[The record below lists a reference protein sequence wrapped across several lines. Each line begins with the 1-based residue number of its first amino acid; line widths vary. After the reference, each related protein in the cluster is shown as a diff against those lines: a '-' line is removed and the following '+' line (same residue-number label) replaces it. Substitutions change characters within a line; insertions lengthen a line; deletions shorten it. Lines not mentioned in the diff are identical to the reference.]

1 MPSNLDRKSDS
12 KIDPADRKLLLATAA
27 VLIVLTAAVAF
38 VSPPPSEQG
47 AAIPSIFSTSP
58 DGARAAYVLLQQL
71 GRNVQPWE
79 RPPTE
84 LPEDVGNAVLI
95 LANPLEVPGENEKK
109 ALAEFVDQGGT
120 ILFTGPRINA
130 FFPDAKLS
138 DNAEAIVGEWK
149 VFESRFPSGYSRG
162 AGKISLKPEAAWG
175 EMQSQLALYGD
186 PEFAVVVS
194 WRLGEGEILWWA
206 GPGPLTNSGIT
217 RDDNLNLFLN
227 AVSSPLA
234 KKGKQP
240 DIYWDEY
247 FHGEKASLWGYF
259 QKTPVPWGMLQ
270 LAILGLVVLFTFSR
284 RSGPTA
290 IPIVVSRLS
299 PLEFV
304 DTLGGLYERAHG
316 QPAVVGAVY
325 GRFRT
330 ILARQLRL
338 PLGTPDAALEEAAA
352 KRLGVKDEGI
362 LKTLERAETA
372 SRAEK
377 VSPAEALEIV
387 QGLETY
393 EHRAGLKRKFR
404 QENP

>member
-1 MPSNLDRKSDS
+1 MPSNLDRKPGSQ
-12 KIDPADRKLLLATAA
+12 IDPSDRKLLLVTAA

-47 AAIPSIFSTSP
+47 PAIPSIFSTSP

-71 GRNVQPWE
+71 ERNVQPWE

-84 LPEDVGNAVLI
+84 LPQDAENAVLI
-95 LANPLEVPGENEKK
+95 LANPAETQGENEKK
-109 ALAEFVDQGGT
+109 ALAAFVHRGGT
-120 ILFTGPRINA
+120 ILFTGPLIST

-138 DNAEAIVGEWK
+138 DSAEATADEWK
-149 VFESRFPSGYSRG
+149 IFESRFPSGYSRG

-175 EMQSQLALYGD
+175 DMQSQLALYGD
-186 PEFAVVVS
+186 PEPVVVS

-206 GPGPLTNSGIT
+206 APGPLTNSGIT

-227 AVSSPLA
+227 AVSNPLA
-234 KKGKQP
+234 KQGRQP

-247 FHGEKASLWGYF
+247 FHGEQASLWGYF
-259 QKTPVPWGMLQ
+259 QKTPVPWAMLQ
-270 LAILGLVVLFTFSR
+270 ITILGLVVLFTFSR
-284 RSGPTA
+284 RSSPTA
-290 IPIVVSRLS
+290 APLVVSRLS

-304 DTLGGLYERAHG
+304 DTLGGLYERAPG
-316 QPAVVGAVY
+316 EPAVVAALY
-325 GRFRT
+325 RRFRT

-338 PLGTPDAALEEAAA
+338 PLATPDAALEEAAA

-362 LKTLERAETA
+362 LKTLERAEAA

-377 VSPAEALEIV
+377 VSPADALEIV
-387 QGLETY
+387 KGLEIY

-404 QENP
+404 

>member
-1 MPSNLDRKSDS
+1 MPSNLDRKPGSQ
-12 KIDPADRKLLLATAA
+12 IDPSDRKLLLATAA

-38 VSPPPSEQG
+38 VSPPPSQQG
-47 AAIPSIFSTSP
+47 PAIPSIFSTSP

-84 LPEDVGNAVLI
+84 LPEDAANSVLI
-95 LANPLEVPGENEKK
+95 IANPLEVPGENEKK
-109 ALAEFVDQGGT
+109 ALAAFVHQGVT
-120 ILFTGPRINA
+120 ILFTGPLIST

-138 DNAEAIVGEWK
+138 DSDEATADEWK
-149 VFESRFPSGYSRG
+149 VFESRFPSGYSRD

-175 EMQSQLALYGD
+175 DIKSQLAVYGD
-186 PEFAVVVS
+186 PDLPVVVS

-206 GPGPLTNSGIT
+206 APGPLTNSGIT

-227 AVSSPLA
+227 AVSNPLA
-234 KKGKQP
+234 KQGRQP

-247 FHGEKASLWGYF
+247 FHGEQASLWGYF
-259 QKTPVPWGMLQ
+259 QKTPVPWAMLQ
-270 LAILGLVVLFTFSR
+270 ITILGLVVLFTFSR
-284 RSGPTA
+284 RGGPTA
-290 IPIVVSRLS
+290 VPLVVSRLS

-316 QPAVVGAVY
+316 EPAVVAGVY
-325 GRFRT
+325 PRFRT

-338 PLGTPDAALEEAAA
+338 PLATPDAALEEAAA

-362 LKTLERAETA
+362 LKTLERAEAA

-377 VSPAEALEIV
+377 VSPADALEIV
-387 QGLETY
+387 KGLEIY

-404 QENP
+404 KENP

>member
-1 MPSNLDRKSDS
+1 MPSNLDRKPDS
-12 KIDPADRKLLLATAA
+12 KIDPADRKLLVATAA
-27 VLIVLTAAVAF
+27 VLIVLTAAMAF

-47 AAIPSIFSTSP
+47 PAIPSIFSTSP
-58 DGARAAYVLLQQL
+58 DGARAAYMLLKEL

-84 LPEDVGNAVLI
+84 LPEDAENAVLI
-95 LANPLEVPGENEKK
+95 LANPIETPGEKEKK
-109 ALAEFVDQGGT
+109 ALEEFVENGGT
-120 ILFTGPRINA
+120 ILFTGPSVSA
-130 FFPDAKLS
+130 FFPDVKLS
-138 DNAEAIVGEWK
+138 DNAVAIRDEWK
-149 VFESRFPSGYSRG
+149 VFESRFPSGYTRG
-162 AGKISLKPEAAWG
+162 AAKISLKPEAAWG
-175 EMQSQLALYGD
+175 AMQSHLALYGD
-186 PEFAVVVS
+186 PEFPVVVS

-217 RDDNLNLFLN
+217 REDNLNLFLN
-227 AVSSPLA
+227 ALSNPLA
-234 KKGKQP
+234 KQGKKP

-247 FHGEKASLWGYF
+247 FHGEQASLWGYF

-290 IPIVVSRLS
+290 VPPVVSRLS

-316 QPAVVGAVY
+316 EPAVVGAVY

-362 LKTLERAETA
+362 LKTLERAESA
-372 SRAEK
+372 RRAEK

-387 QGLETY
+387 QQLEIY